1 MSNMESR
8 QLVEMSCIAERQAF
22 FDTYPEMVSTSF
34 FLVLIILFEKSFL
47 DDPPLLLEAYSN
59 NT

>member
-8 QLVEMSCIAERQAF
+8 QLVDMSCIAERQAF

-34 FLVLIILFEKSFL
+34 FLLIILFKKSFL